1 MKRSYLHCW
10 DLSHRAID
18 PQETQS
24 IPYMTQKVK
33 RPIPSISSQVVGT
46 CAALTMLSISISSG
60 VVAAIAL
67 VNGHIYSATV
77 VLGINKMVSKSS
89 SPSEYWTT
97 VVLCVLCCIVGT
109 IVAMTVLREVVVD
122 HKRKIEAR
130 KNRDAIAEENET
142 DSMTR

>member
-1 MKRSYLHCW
+1 
-10 DLSHRAID
+10 
-18 PQETQS
+18 
-24 IPYMTQKVK
+24 
-33 RPIPSISSQVVGT
+33 
-46 CAALTMLSISISSG
+46 MLSISISSG